1 MSNALKVDPPQIII
15 PALLAWWDAGHTP
28 LPWRQTKDPY
38 AIWVAEVMLQQTQI
52 ATVIPYY
59 QRWFARFP
67 TIHHLASASVEEVLK
82 VWEGLGYYSRARHL
96 HAAAQLLVA
105 ERDGQLP
112 NTVKG
117 LLNLKGVGRYTA
129 GAVASIAFARPE
141 PILDGNII
149 RILTRLYDLPDDIHQ
164 TATKNKLWEIAATLV
179 PATRPGDF
187 NQALME
193 LGQHICQPSA
203 PQCPQCPLQNHCL
216 ANQRATQ
223 AIRPVRSPRPAIPHY
238 QVAAGVIWNQDNH
251 FLIAQRPPNGL
262 LGGLW
267 EFPGGKQ
274 EAGESL
280 PQTLQREIREELA
293 IEIEVGRHLVTVKH
307 AYTHFRIT
315 LHAYQA
321 RYVSGRVQH
330 LGVADHTWVT
340 LPQLTKYPFA
350 RTDRKIITALSEWL
364 NQQQP
369 LPA

>member
-1 MSNALKVDPPQIII
+1 MSNRFKPDLAQIIV

-28 LPWRQTKDPY
+28 LPWRQTNDPY

-59 QRWFARFP
+59 HRWLARFP
-67 TIHHLASASVEEVLK
+67 TIHHLASASLEEVLK
-82 VWEGLGYYSRARHL
+82 QWEGLGYYSRARHL
-96 HAAAQLLVA
+96 HTAAQQLVS
-105 ERDGQLP
+105 ERGGQLP
-112 NTVKG
+112 DTVKG
-117 LLNLKGVGRYTA
+117 LLSLKGVGRYTA
-129 GAVASIAFARPE
+129 GAIASIAFARPE

-149 RILTRLYDLPDDIHQ
+149 RILTRLCDLPDDIQQ
-164 TATKNKLWEIAATLV
+164 TATKNKLWAIATAFV

-193 LGQHICQPSA
+193 LGQHICLPVA
-203 PQCPQCPLQNHCL
+203 PQCPKCPLQSHCL

-223 AIRPVRSPRPAIPHY
+223 TIRPVRSPRPPIPHY

-280 PQTLQREIREELA
+280 PQTLQREIKEELD
-293 IEIEVGRHLVTVKH
+293 IQIEVGEHLVSIKH

-315 LHAYQA
+315 LHAYHA

-330 LGVADHTWVT
+330 LGVANHAWVR
-340 LPQLTKYPFA
+340 LPQLAQYPFA
-350 RTDRKIITALSEWL
+350 LTDRKIITALDQWL
-364 NQQQP
+364 THP
-369 LPA
+369 PPAA